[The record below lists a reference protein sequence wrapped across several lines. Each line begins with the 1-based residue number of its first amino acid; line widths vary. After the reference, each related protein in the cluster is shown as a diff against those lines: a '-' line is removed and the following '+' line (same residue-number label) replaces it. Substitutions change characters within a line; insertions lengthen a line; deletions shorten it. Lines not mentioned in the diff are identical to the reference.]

1 MAPRVEAK
9 TKRPGLENK
18 VVDAAFDRLAKQRA
32 LHTLVRG
39 ALPLATLKRLL
50 KDAMPK
56 DKAREMPDETWSSL
70 AVGICM
76 ESADFGDVLAEA
88 LHERLGWDR
97 EPADMDAWWRAVRE
111 RPLEALWMAALS
123 SSKDVKKEWSHIAS
137 HCIENFRSSPE
148 SVPPS
153 WEYVEG
159 LLDVLAVTNQDR
171 RDAERDADD
180 ATRKHEASRTQL
192 DDLRDELRR
201 LRRETAEQR
210 AELADYRREPPP
222 APGDDRPL
230 SDEARRSEDLERR
243 LRKSEK
249 EREHL
254 HRRIERLE
262 EALEGREEEDLEA
275 DEPAASPQPAD
286 AALADAE
293 QANAIADDPNP
304 RRRVLRAMLKK
315 LLKKG
320 KVGASHT
327 HEDNVHR
334 GVADHEKG
342 IAKDAIDLLYRE
354 GYFVPKPTTTDPHVS
369 IAPERVAEV
378 KAIIAGDVADPRLLR
393 FLEAE

>member
-9 TKRPGLENK
+9 PKRPGLENK

-50 KDAMPK
+50 KDAMPRN
-56 DKAREMPDETWSSL
+56 KAREMPDETWSSL

-76 ESADFGDVLAEA
+76 ESADFGDRLAEA

-97 EPADMDAWWRAVRE
+97 EPADMDEWWRAVRE

-137 HCIENFRSSPE
+137 HCIENFRTSPD

-159 LLDVLAVTNQDR
+159 LLDVMGVTNQDL

-180 ATRKHEASRTQL
+180 AQRKYEAERERL
-192 DDLRDELRR
+192 DDLRDDLKRQRRELAELR
-201 LRRETAEQR
+201 AEV
-210 AELADYRREPPP
+210 AEYRREAST
-222 APGDDRPL
+222 APSDGTPL

-262 EALEGREEEDLEA
+262 EALEGRE
-275 DEPAASPQPAD
+275 DED
-286 AALADAE
+286 AAPEDASVPAE
-293 QANAIADDPNP
+293 SAAESEATNAIAADPNP
-304 RRRVLRAMLKK
+304 RRRVMRAMLKK

-369 IAPERVAEV
+369 IAPERVAAV
-378 KAIIAGDVADPRLLR
+378 KAIIAGEVSDPRLRR
-393 FLEAE
+393 FLEDE

>member
-1 MAPRVEAK
+1 VAEKAEPRAK
-9 TKRPGLENK
+9 ARLENK

-32 LHTLVRG
+32 LHTLIRG
-39 ALPLATLKRLL
+39 ALPVATLKRLL

-56 DKAREMPDETWSSL
+56 RQAREMPDETWSSL
-70 AVGICM
+70 AVGIVL
-76 ESADFGDVLAEA
+76 ENADFGDVVAEA

-97 EPADMDAWWRAVRE
+97 EPADMGAWWRSVRE

-123 SSKDVKKEWSHIAS
+123 QSREVKKEFAHIAS
-137 HCIENFRSSPE
+137 HCIQNFRNSPD
-148 SVPPS
+148 SAPPS

-159 LLDVLAVTNQDR
+159 LLDVMAVTNQDMK
-171 RDAERDADD
+171 DAEREAED
-180 ATRKHEASRTQL
+180 ATRKHEAARTQL
-192 DDLRDELRR
+192 DDLRDELKR
-201 LRRETAEQR
+201 LRRETAELR
-210 AELADYRREPPP
+210 AELAEYRREPSP
-222 APGDDRPL
+222 APTDGRP
-230 SDEARRSEDLERR
+230 RSEEALRSEELERR

-262 EALEGREEEDLEA
+262 EELAAREEEDLEDDA
-275 DEPAASPQPAD
+275 PEAAPDGATIE
-286 AALADAE
+286 AADAE
-293 QANAIADDPNP
+293 QTNAIASDPNP
-304 RRRVLRAMLKK
+304 RRRVMRAMLKK

-342 IAKDAIDLLYRE
+342 LAKEAIDLLYRE

-378 KAIIAGDVADPRLLR
+378 KAIIAGEVRDPRLAR
-393 FLEAE
+393 FLESE

>member
-1 MAPRVEAK
+1 MAPREE
-9 TKRPGLENK
+9 TKPRRPRLENK

-39 ALPLATLKRLL
+39 ALPVATLKRLL

-56 DKAREMPDETWSSL
+56 NKAREMPDETWSSL

-76 ESADFGDVLAEA
+76 ESADFGDTLAEA
-88 LHERLGWDR
+88 LHERVGWDR
-97 EPADMDAWWRAVRE
+97 EPAAMDDWWRAVRE

-123 SSKDVKKEWSHIAS
+123 SSKDVKKEFAHIAS

-159 LLDVLAVTNQDR
+159 LLDVMAVTNQDM

-180 ATRKHEASRTQL
+180 AVRKYEVERERL

-201 LRRETAEQR
+201 QRRELAELR
-210 AELADYRREPPP
+210 AEVADYRREAP
-222 APGDDRPL
+222 AAPADGTPL

-262 EALEGREEEDLEA
+262 DALEGREDEGEAGSEAVETAAGSDPAELED
-275 DEPAASPQPAD
+275 
-286 AALADAE
+286 
-293 QANAIADDPNP
+293 ANPIADDPNP
-304 RRRVLRAMLKK
+304 RRRVMRAMLKK

-342 IAKDAIDLLYRE
+342 LAKEAIDLLYRE

-378 KAIIAGDVADPRLLR
+378 KAIIAGEVQDARLRR
-393 FLEAE
+393 FLESE

>member
-9 TKRPGLENK
+9 RQRPALENK
-18 VVDAAFDRLAKQRA
+18 VVDAAFDRLARHHA

-39 ALPLATLKRLL
+39 ALPMATLKRLL

-56 DKAREMPDETWSSL
+56 TKAREMPAETWSSL
-70 AVGICM
+70 AVGICL

-88 LHERLGWDR
+88 LHERVGWDR
-97 EPADMDAWWRAVRE
+97 EPADMDEWWRAVRE

-123 SSKDVKKEWSHIAS
+123 ASKDVKKEFGHLAS
-137 HCIENFRSSPE
+137 HCIENFRSSPD
-148 SVPPS
+148 SLPPS

-159 LLDVLAVTNQDR
+159 LLDVMAVTNQDL
-171 RDAERDADD
+171 RDAERAADD
-180 ATRKHEASRTQL
+180 ALRKYEVERERL
-192 DDLRDELRR
+192 DELRDELKRQ
-201 LRRETAEQR
+201 RRELAELR
-210 AELADYRREPPP
+210 AEVADRRREPLASTAESAP
-222 APGDDRPL
+222 ASEEL
-230 SDEARRSEDLERR
+230 RRSEDLERR

-262 EALEGREEEDLEA
+262 AAIEGRGAEEDAVPALVNSPATESEA
-275 DEPAASPQPAD
+275 AD
-286 AALADAE
+286 NEAALA
-293 QANAIADDPNP
+293 IAADPNP
-304 RRRVLRAMLKK
+304 RRRVMRGMLKK

-342 IAKDAIDLLYRE
+342 LAKDAIELLYRE
-354 GYFVPKPTTTDPHVS
+354 GYFVPKPTATDPHVS

-378 KAIIAGDVADPRLLR
+378 KAIIAGEIADARLLR
-393 FLEAE
+393 FLESE